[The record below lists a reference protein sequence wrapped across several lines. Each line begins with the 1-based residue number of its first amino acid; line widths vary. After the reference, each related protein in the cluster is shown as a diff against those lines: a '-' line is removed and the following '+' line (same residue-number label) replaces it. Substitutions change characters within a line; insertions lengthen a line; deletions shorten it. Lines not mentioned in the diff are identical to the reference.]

1 MGVDFLLTIPKIVV
15 VIVLY
20 QQRFSQSPSFD
31 LLMKAVKEKKI
42 QLVVYDNSPVKQL
55 EPLLEQ
61 NKDISYYH
69 DPSNPGLAT
78 AYNYALN
85 HAQQN
90 IRYFVTLDHDSQLT
104 ATYFDTLLTIDWTD
118 ELVAAVPLVYAGS
131 NQISPVFADRY
142 INRQVEKV
150 DRSQLSQRRIMAINS
165 GAVFS
170 IKFLKEIG
178 GFNLDFPLDFLDHW
192 LFWTIYQ
199 FKKTVFIL
207 PEKMEHDLSVLD
219 YQKVSV
225 TRYQSILKAEKTFYQ
240 NYDKEMLPRHRKQLL
255 LRTVKQFL
263 TVRNRKIWRLTLQSF
278 TEN

>member
-1 MGVDFLLTIPKIVV
+1 MTIPKIVV

-61 NKDISYYH
+61 DKDISYYH

-104 ATYFDTLLTIDWTD
+104 ATYFDTLLTIDWID

>member
-1 MGVDFLLTIPKIVV
+1 MDFLLTIPKIVV

-61 NKDISYYH
+61 DKDISYYH

-219 YQKVSV
+219 YQKVSG
-225 TRYQSILKAEKTFYQ
+225 TRYQSILKAENTFYQ

>member
-1 MGVDFLLTIPKIVV
+1 MTIPKIVV

-61 NKDISYYH
+61 DKDISYYH

-199 FKKTVFIL
+199 FKKTIFIL

>member
-1 MGVDFLLTIPKIVV
+1 MDFLLTIPKIVV

-61 NKDISYYH
+61 DKDISYYH

-150 DRSQLSQRRIMAINS
+150 DRSRLSQRRIMAINS

>member
-1 MGVDFLLTIPKIVV
+1 MTIPKIVV

-61 NKDISYYH
+61 DKDISYYH

-219 YQKVSV
+219 YQKISV

>member
-1 MGVDFLLTIPKIVV
+1 MDFLLTIPKIVV

-61 NKDISYYH
+61 DKDISYYH

-90 IRYFVTLDHDSQLT
+90 IRYFDTLDHDSQLT

>member
-1 MGVDFLLTIPKIVV
+1 MTIPKIVV

-61 NKDISYYH
+61 DKDISYYH

-150 DRSQLSQRRIMAINS
+150 ERSQLSQRRIMAINS

>member
-1 MGVDFLLTIPKIVV
+1 MTIPKIVV

-61 NKDISYYH
+61 DKDISYYH

-207 PEKMEHDLSVLD
+207 SEKMEHDLSVLD
-219 YQKVSV
+219 YQKISV

>member
-1 MGVDFLLTIPKIVV
+1 MTIPKIVV

-61 NKDISYYH
+61 DKDISYYH

-104 ATYFDTLLTIDWTD
+104 ATYFDTL
-118 ELVAAVPLVYAGS
+118 
-131 NQISPVFADRY
+131 
-142 INRQVEKV
+142 
-150 DRSQLSQRRIMAINS
+150 
-165 GAVFS
+165 
-170 IKFLKEIG
+170 
-178 GFNLDFPLDFLDHW
+178 
-192 LFWTIYQ
+192 
-199 FKKTVFIL
+199 
-207 PEKMEHDLSVLD
+207 
-219 YQKVSV
+219 
-225 TRYQSILKAEKTFYQ
+225 
-240 NYDKEMLPRHRKQLL
+240 
-255 LRTVKQFL
+255 
-263 TVRNRKIWRLTLQSF
+263 
-278 TEN
+278 

>member
-1 MGVDFLLTIPKIVV
+1 MTIPKIVV

-61 NKDISYYH
+61 GKDISYYH

>member
-1 MGVDFLLTIPKIVV
+1 MTIPKIVV

-61 NKDISYYH
+61 DKDISYYH

-131 NQISPVFADRY
+131 NQISPVFVDRY

>member
-1 MGVDFLLTIPKIVV
+1 MTIPKIVV

-61 NKDISYYH
+61 DKDISYYH

-165 GAVFS
+165 GVVFS

>member
-1 MGVDFLLTIPKIVV
+1 MTIPKIVV

>member
-1 MGVDFLLTIPKIVV
+1 MDFLLTIPKIVV

-61 NKDISYYH
+61 DKDISYYH

-165 GAVFS
+165 DAVFS

>member
-1 MGVDFLLTIPKIVV
+1 MTIPKIVV

-55 EPLLEQ
+55 EPLLKQ
-61 NKDISYYH
+61 DKDISYYH

-150 DRSQLSQRRIMAINS
+150 ERSQLSQRRIMAINS

-199 FKKTVFIL
+199 YKKTVFIL

-263 TVRNRKIWRLTLQSF
+263 TVRNRRIWRLTLQSF

>member
-1 MGVDFLLTIPKIVV
+1 MDFLLTIPKIVV

-61 NKDISYYH
+61 DKDISYYH

-104 ATYFDTLLTIDWTD
+104 ATYFDTLLTIDWTN

>member
-1 MGVDFLLTIPKIVV
+1 MDFLLTIPKIVV

-55 EPLLEQ
+55 EPLLKQ
-61 NKDISYYH
+61 DKDISYYH

-150 DRSQLSQRRIMAINS
+150 ERSQLSQRRIMAINS

-199 FKKTVFIL
+199 YKKTVFIL
-207 PEKMEHDLSVLD
+207 PEKMKHDLSVLD

-263 TVRNRKIWRLTLQSF
+263 TVRNRRIWRLTLQSF

>member
-1 MGVDFLLTIPKIVV
+1 MDFLLTIPKIVV

-61 NKDISYYH
+61 DKDISYYH

-150 DRSQLSQRRIMAINS
+150 DRSRLSQRRIMAINS

-207 PEKMEHDLSVLD
+207 PEKMEHDLSVVD

>member
-1 MGVDFLLTIPKIVV
+1 MTIPKIVV

-61 NKDISYYH
+61 DKDISYYH

-192 LFWTIYQ
+192 LFLTIYQ

>member
-1 MGVDFLLTIPKIVV
+1 MDFLLTIPKIVV

-61 NKDISYYH
+61 DKDISYYH

-104 ATYFDTLLTIDWTD
+104 ATYFDTLLMIDWTD

>member
-1 MGVDFLLTIPKIVV
+1 MDFLLTTPKIVV

-20 QQRFSQSPSFD
+20 QQRFSQSPSCD
-31 LLMKAVKEKKI
+31 LLVKAVNEKKI
-42 QLVVYDNSPVKQL
+42 QLVVYDNSPIMQL

-61 NKDISYYH
+61 SEDIIYYH

-78 AYNYALN
+78 AYNYALH

-90 IRYFVTLDHDSQLT
+90 IRYFITLDHDSQLT
-104 ATYFDTLLTIDWTD
+104 TTYFDTLLKIDWTD
-118 ELVAAVPLVYAGS
+118 ELVAAVPLVYTGS

-170 IKFLKEIG
+170 INFLKEIG

-219 YQKVSV
+219 YQNVSV

-240 NYDKEMLPRHRKQLL
+240 NYDKEMLPCHRKQLL

>member
-1 MGVDFLLTIPKIVV
+1 MTIPKIVV

-61 NKDISYYH
+61 DKDISYYH

-118 ELVAAVPLVYAGS
+118 ELVAGVPLVYAGS

>member
-1 MGVDFLLTIPKIVV
+1 MDFLLTIPKIVV

-61 NKDISYYH
+61 DKDISYYH

-240 NYDKEMLPRHRKQLL
+240 NYDKEMLLRHRKQLL

>member
-1 MGVDFLLTIPKIVV
+1 MDFLLTIPKIVV

-61 NKDISYYH
+61 DKDISYYH

-150 DRSQLSQRRIMAINS
+150 ERSQLSQRRIMAINS

>member
-1 MGVDFLLTIPKIVV
+1 MTIPKIVV

-61 NKDISYYH
+61 DKDISYYH

-170 IKFLKEIG
+170 IKFLKEIS

>member
-1 MGVDFLLTIPKIVV
+1 MIIPKIVV

-61 NKDISYYH
+61 DKDISYYH

-199 FKKTVFIL
+199 FEKTVFIL